1 MNRSGDST
9 KHTLPRQ
16 GHPWLRAILLG
27 SIILVCGMFIGGG
40 ITLYVATQRVM
51 DAVQNPEKVPA
62 RVVARMQRNLDLT
75 DEQAAT
81 LEGIIERHQNN
92 LLAIRAEVQ
101 PRVKA
106 ELGTLQQEV
115 EEILTPEQAER
126 FRERLET
133 LRSRL
138 LLTNEGV
145 PVP

>member
-16 GHPWLRAILLG
+16 GHPWLRSILLG

-106 ELGTLQQEV
+106 ELDALQREV

-138 LLTNEGV
+138 LPTNEELAI
-145 PVP
+145 P